1 MVRTFIGTVLNS
13 MGVICGEERRQ
24 KIDRVILVK
33 TEHIET
39 CYRRLEFLCKDN
51 GRKRTHTDVTTTAKV
66 QSMEF
71 AAVGS
76 PTYPQAALPI
86 PNVITTIETRIR

>member
-1 MVRTFIGTVLNS
+1 MMRTFIGAVLNS
-13 MGVICGEERRQ
+13 MGIICDEERRQ
-24 KIDRVILVK
+24 KLDRVILVK
-33 TEHIET
+33 TQHIET
-39 CYRRLEFLCKDN
+39 FYRRSEFLCKDN
-51 GRKRTHTDVTTTAKV
+51 GGKRTHMDVTTTAKV

-86 PNVITTIETRIR
+86 PNAITTIETRIR